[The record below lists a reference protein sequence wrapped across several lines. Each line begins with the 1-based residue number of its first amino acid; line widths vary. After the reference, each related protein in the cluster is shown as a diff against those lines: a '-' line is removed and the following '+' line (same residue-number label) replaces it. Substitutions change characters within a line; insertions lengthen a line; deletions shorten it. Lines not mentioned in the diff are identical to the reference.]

1 MSYDDSF
8 CCTVGTFVSG
18 GTGVIV
24 GGENTGLGE
33 AIVKDNREVSATES
47 EEMEVKQGS
56 EGEISNGGGRRK
68 RNYKICKNGRS
79 KCP

>member
-1 MSYDDSF
+1 MSYDDAF

-24 GGENTGLGE
+24 GGGNTGLGE

-47 EEMEVKQGS
+47 EEMEFK
-56 EGEISNGGGRRK
+56 
-68 RNYKICKNGRS
+68 
-79 KCP
+79 